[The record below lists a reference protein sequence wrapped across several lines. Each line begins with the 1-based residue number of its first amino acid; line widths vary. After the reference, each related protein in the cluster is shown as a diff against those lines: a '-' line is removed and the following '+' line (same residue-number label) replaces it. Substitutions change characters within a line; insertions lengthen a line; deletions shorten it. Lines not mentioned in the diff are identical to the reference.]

1 MDSVDIIYVFELIA
15 MLRNA
20 ENVYSCKVV
29 CLVVSFVISFSVE
42 LGIEYDQFCVHS
54 IVSL

>member
-1 MDSVDIIYVFELIA
+1 MDIIDIIYVFELIA

-54 IVSL
+54 IVSI